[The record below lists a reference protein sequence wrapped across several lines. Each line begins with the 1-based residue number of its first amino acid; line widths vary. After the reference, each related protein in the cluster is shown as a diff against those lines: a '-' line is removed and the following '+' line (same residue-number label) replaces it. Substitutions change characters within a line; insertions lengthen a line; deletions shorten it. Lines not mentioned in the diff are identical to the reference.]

1 MHWLYQVQWGDND
14 ILWLLKMACILLHTT
29 YILSNIYNSAKFP
42 DQSKTLA
49 NNWQNYISS
58 SVKVKRWRRMKD
70 GGKPSLKLTL
80 AIHACILLCIRLSS
94 PHVKGETPSLINVNM
109 GFLKWHGGSNERKKD
124 VPTSAQ
130 SYQDVQWSSGSIH
143 AFYCHSVFL
152 IIFKI
157 ITFVGCPKTVQRWLK
172 AMDWFCRVWISSTDS
187 EASSLSQVNK

>member
-1 MHWLYQVQWGDND
+1 
-14 ILWLLKMACILLHTT
+14 MACILLHTT

-58 SVKVKRWRRMKD
+58 SAKVKRWRRMED

-80 AIHACILLCIRLSS
+80 NIHACILLCVRLSS

-109 GFLKWHGGSNERKKD
+109 EFLKWHGGSNERKKD

-143 AFYCHSVFL
+143 TLYYRSVVLTISLILTMFTCID
-152 IIFKI
+152 IIFLKI
-157 ITFVGCPKTVQRWLK
+157 K
-172 AMDWFCRVWISSTDS
+172 
-187 EASSLSQVNK
+187 